1 MPRKAIGPEAMTP
14 AERAARSREDR
25 KAYVAALEAAV
36 RDAADDMPWTWLDK
50 HAATIARA
58 QGTTAAKP
66 TPAPAPPPKAPT
78 PKAAPKPSPKSTPR
92 PNAPQTL
99 ARTTVQPRFR
109 GSSKR

>member
-36 RDAADDMPWTWLDK
+36 LDAAEYAVLTKFRVD

-58 QGTTAAKP
+58 RGTAAAEP
-66 TPAPAPPPKAPT
+66 TPAPVPP

-99 ARTTVQPRFR
+99 AQKTVQPRFR